1 MRALALLSI
10 LLTAQTL
17 TVAAEWQ
24 PKQAPLMTK
33 WAKDVKPEN
42 PLPEYPRP
50 QMVREQ
56 WQNLNG
62 LWEYAIRP
70 KAEGQPDKWDGQ
82 ILVPFPV
89 ESALSGVMK
98 LVGPD
103 NRLWYGRTFSLPK
116 YDGKVIPAWTDKNIL
131 LHFGAVDWETTVWL
145 NGKEVGSHKGGYDP
159 FTFDVTAALKND
171 GPNELVVSVWDGSDD
186 GYQPRGKQVR
196 KPEGIWYTPTTGIWQ
211 TVWLEPVPELS
222 IAGIIIETDMTDSRT
237 MLKIEAKHRGEWKDC
252 QVRVQIGELG
262 SECMVGVTQAGST
275 KLASIASSIGTHG
288 ANDPLVLI
296 ATILVAVGF
305 SFKLAAVP

>member
-1 MRALALLSI
+1 MKFPVLVSLIVSWSLLAS
-10 LLTAQTL
+10 
-17 TVAAEWQ
+17 AAEWQ

-70 KAEGQPDKWDGQ
+70 KGEGKPNSWESEK

-98 LVGPD
+98 RVGPD
-103 NRLWYGRTFSLPK
+103 NRLWYRRTFSLPK
-116 YDGKVIPAWTDKNIL
+116 QDGKIIPAWTDKNIL

-159 FTFDVTAALKND
+159 FTFDITAALKSAALEAD
-171 GPNELVVSVWDGSDD
+171 GPNELIVSVYDPSDA
-186 GYQPRGKQVR
+186 GFQPRGKQVR
-196 KPEGIWYTPTTGIWQ
+196 NAHGIWYTPTTGIWQ
-211 TVWLEPVPELS
+211 TVWLEPVPKTY
-222 IAGIIIETDMTDSRT
+222 IR
-237 MLKIEAKHRGEWKDC
+237 
-252 QVRVQIGELG
+252 
-262 SECMVGVTQAGST
+262 GVTITPDFDNQQ
-275 KLASIASSIGTHG
+275 LAI
-288 ANDPLVLI
+288 NV
-296 ATILVAVGF
+296 
-305 SFKLAAVP
+305 